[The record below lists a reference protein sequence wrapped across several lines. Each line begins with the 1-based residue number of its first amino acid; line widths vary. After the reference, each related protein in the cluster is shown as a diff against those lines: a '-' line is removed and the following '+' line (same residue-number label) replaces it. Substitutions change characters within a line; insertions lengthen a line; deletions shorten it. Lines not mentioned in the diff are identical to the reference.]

1 MHEQSAP
8 PEEAFDS
15 SEHGIGSD
23 RDLDRPES
31 QDPIEV
37 RHEVINAL
45 QENEEPMTDT
55 ELASVTARDLET
67 VRETLTDLADDQIV
81 EVTYESKD
89 PSEDPSP
96 TAPTETE
103 TPPDQM
109 TGRLSAL

>member
-15 SEHGIGSD
+15 SEHGIGAD
-23 RDLDRPES
+23 RNLDRPES

-67 VRETLTDLADDQIV
+67 VR
-81 EVTYESKD
+81 
-89 PSEDPSP
+89 
-96 TAPTETE
+96 
-103 TPPDQM
+103 
-109 TGRLSAL
+109 